1 MNGCRALLLLL
12 ALGLVGCA
20 NLPSRD
26 GPPAPVVESR
36 GSTGSD
42 LPPAPVVG
50 PPAPPPPIQRSPLP
64 VEPPLSLPSS
74 SPAAGLLAEVEEAM
88 ASGDLERAGAVC
100 ERALRIA
107 PREGLLWLRMAEIR
121 LRQQRLE
128 EALGFAQRA
137 ESLAG
142 GNMQLARESRR
153 MQERIRQQMDS

>member
-1 MNGCRALLLLL
+1 MNSSCALLLLL
-12 ALGLVGCA
+12 VLSLVGCA
-20 NLPSRD
+20 NLPTRD
-26 GPPAPVVESR
+26 GPPAPVVDSR
-36 GSTGSD
+36 GSTGSE
-42 LPPAPVVG
+42 LPDVG
-50 PPAPPPPIQRSPLP
+50 PPVPPPLQRSPLP
-64 VEPPLSLPSS
+64 AEPPLSLPSS

-142 GNMQLARESRR
+142 GNMQLSRESRR
-153 MQERIRQQMDS
+153 MQERIRQQIDS